1 MNIYILQ
8 LLVHSGSNSNN
19 RNGGEKLKLEDA
31 EKKKKNATSGKK
43 TIETKSRKSNWRS

>member
-19 RNGGEKLKLEDA
+19 RNRGEKLMLEDA
-31 EKKKKNATSGKK
+31 EKKKEKCNIG
-43 TIETKSRKSNWRS
+43 EEDD